1 MVNDGI
7 IHFGTIL
14 PVVNINLG
22 SEHRMAT
29 TLQPKKADVDLLNE
43 HNIKYA
49 SALLALLHGKSDS
62 ICRLFKKEILV
73 SKNEL
78 SSLNDSMIS
87 KLSLHNTSAI
97 TTSIDITFS
106 NKRILTFKS
115 WAEFEAYDFKSINSP
130 TKSIFIQWD
139 FLAFIS
145 NYEFP
150 QRHTVNVRISSNPNP
165 SDFFKV
171 LLSGG
176 FDESHDLDI
185 QSCTMI
191 CKVDFVNNTLAEEL
205 VNVAEH
211 WNELCE
217 CAYSKKG
224 MVRPFLYL
232 RRNCWAHIFEVWFTF
247 CIALIIAIALKILI
261 QNDLLIISNQFL
273 LYALVAVIPLSSL
286 VKNIAHAGGK
296 KIYSSF
302 GNLMD
307 THIFSIST
315 GDSKE
320 QEKIEKNSR
329 YGKEALLFALNA
341 IFSIVLSIVFFA
353 IE

>member
-1 MVNDGI
+1 MG
-7 IHFGTIL
+7 
-14 PVVNINLG
+14 
-22 SEHRMAT
+22 T
-29 TLQPKKADVDLLNE
+29 TLQPKKGNSDLMSEYNLQN
-43 HNIKYA
+43 A
-49 SALLALLHGKSDS
+49 SALLALMHGKSDS

-73 SKNEL
+73 SKNDL
-78 SSLNDSMIS
+78 KSLNDSMIS

-106 NKRILTFKS
+106 NKRVITFKS
-115 WAEFEAYDFKSINSP
+115 WAEFETYDFMSINSP

-145 NYEFP
+145 NYEIP
-150 QRHTVNVRISSNPNP
+150 QRHTVSVRISSTPNP

-211 WNELCE
+211 WNDRCE
-217 CAYSKKG
+217 CAYSKQGKI
-224 MVRPFLYL
+224 RPFLFFH
-232 RRNCWAHIFEVWFTF
+232 RIGCAHIFEVCFMFW
-247 CIALIIAIALKILI
+247 IALIIAIIIKLSML
-261 QNDLLIISNQFL
+261 NNLLVVSNEFL
-273 LYALVAVIPLSSL
+273 LYALVAIIPLSFLAKS
-286 VKNIAHAGGK
+286 VAHAGGQ
-296 KIYSSF
+296 KIFSSF

-307 THIFSIST
+307 AHIFSIST
-315 GDSKE
+315 GDCKE
-320 QEKIEKNSR
+320 QKKIEHNNTL
-329 YGKEALLFALNA
+329 GKEFTMFVLNA
-341 IFSIVLSIVFFA
+341 AFSIILSIIFC
-353 IE
+353 IIG

>member
-1 MVNDGI
+1 MG
-7 IHFGTIL
+7 
-14 PVVNINLG
+14 
-22 SEHRMAT
+22 T
-29 TLQPKKADVDLLNE
+29 TLQIKKDDIISIDEHDLRN
-43 HNIKYA
+43 A
-49 SALLALLHGKSDS
+49 SALLALMHGKSDS

-73 SKNEL
+73 NKNNL
-78 SSLNDSMIS
+78 SLLNNSMVE
-87 KLSLHNTSAI
+87 KLSLHNISSI

-106 NKRILTFKS
+106 NKKVITFKS
-115 WAEFEAYDFKSINSP
+115 WLEFEKYNFDTINSA

-139 FLAFIS
+139 FLAIIN
-145 NYEFP
+145 NYKIP
-150 QRHTVNVRISSNPNP
+150 QRHTVSVRISSTPAP

-224 MVRPFLYL
+224 VLRSFLFNHRGL
-232 RRNCWAHIFEVWFTF
+232 CAHIFEIFFTF
-247 CIALIIAIALKILI
+247 CIALIVAIFLKVII
-261 QNDLLIISNQFL
+261 QNHLLVVSEKTL
-273 LYALVAVIPLSSL
+273 LYTLVGIIPLSSL
-286 VKNIAHAGGK
+286 IKNISRAGGG
-296 KIYSSF
+296 KIYTSF
-302 GNLMD
+302 AGLMD

-315 GDSKE
+315 GDYKE
-320 QEKIEKNSR
+320 QTKVEKNSKF
-329 YGKEALLFALNA
+329 GKELTLFIFNI
-341 IFSIVLSIVFFA
+341 IFSIVLSAIFFF